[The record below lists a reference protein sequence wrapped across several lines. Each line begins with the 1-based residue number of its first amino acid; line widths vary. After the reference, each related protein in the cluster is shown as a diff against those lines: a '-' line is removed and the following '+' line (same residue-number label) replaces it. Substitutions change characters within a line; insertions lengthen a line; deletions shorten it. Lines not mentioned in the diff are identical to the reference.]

1 MLSRP
6 FPERSHELYPAG
18 AVRSH
23 PRCLVVAD
31 DLTGACDTGVHF
43 AREGF
48 PTWVSFGGHPGLESP
63 DSIPVLN
70 TQTRSQAV
78 AEAIRRVEQAIGSA
92 PPDGV
97 LYKKIDS
104 TLYGHVAEEL
114 AAALRAGSRKSAV
127 FTPAY
132 PAMGRTVRDGILYV
146 SGIARHEISRILGTS
161 LRLVPTIEI
170 ALAEPGTVFVAD
182 AESQDELRR
191 VAGSTLPFRNR
202 LLLVGSGG
210 LARELAPLLAAE
222 IDITAAPMP
231 ELLPRTG
238 PVVFFIGS
246 HNPVTLRQARR
257 LQASRLNCRITT
269 IRLSEGRR
277 PADTWRR
284 TVESARAILF
294 CGGESA
300 QLVCGTLGGTGMS
313 LRSEIVPGVPW
324 GILQGGSCG
333 GIPAATKAGGFGN
346 ENSLIDVARFFLQ
359 E

>member
-1 MLSRP
+1 M
-6 FPERSHELYPAG
+6 
-18 AVRSH
+18 
-23 PRCLVVAD
+23 
-31 DLTGACDTGVHF
+31 
-43 AREGF
+43 
-48 PTWVSFGGHPGLESP
+48 
-63 DSIPVLN
+63 
-70 TQTRSQAV
+70 
-78 AEAIRRVEQAIGSA
+78 
-92 PPDGV
+92 

-114 AAALRAGSRKSAV
+114 TAALRAGSRKSAV

-182 AESQDELRR
+182 
-191 VAGSTLPFRNR
+191 
-202 LLLVGSGG
+202 
-210 LARELAPLLAAE
+210 AE

-346 ENSLIDVARFFLQ
+346 ENSLVDVARLFLQ